1 MPIASTGPVTFTSLR
16 TEFIGGSAAINFS
29 DLYSGGANSY
39 IRTPAANN
47 TATSLSPNVP
57 TSGAI
62 AVSNFRGASKGFR
75 FTFTSNATNQ
85 DASAIFGD
93 DYGVDY
99 PKEIV
104 IDSGVELGGTSASEE
119 ALQINSGGLGTIKI
133 INNGTLTGAGGAA
146 NGGAGGDAFEANVAC
161 IFINN
166 GSIRSGGGGGA
177 RGGNGGSGGGGRYT
191 SVAGNH
197 TYYKRESTNNKYC
210 SQLTGAGECPT
221 SWRGYTYSNLY
232 YGSCTNGR
240 DEHNCSYN
248 CYGRRNTTVNT
259 SGGGGGGGGN
269 GGRGEGYNQTRA
281 SGSGGSG
288 GANGGTNAGRGG
300 TGGTGGTGG
309 LFGADGSGGTN
320 GSGGNNGNRTN
331 GSGGGSATSAGA
343 AGKSIR
349 GVSSVTLTNNGTII
363 GGQV

>member
-29 DLYSGGANSY
+29 DLYSGGGNSY

-177 RGGNGGSGGGGRYT
+177 RGGNGGNGGGGRYT
-191 SVAGNH
+191 TTASNATYITFANSGSPCSVSMFGGIGSN
-197 TYYKRESTNNKYC
+197 YVNKYVTQSNC
-210 SQLTGAGECPT
+210 CMGEGYRCQL
-221 SWRGYTYSNLY
+221 
-232 YGSCTNGR
+232 
-240 DEHNCSYN
+240 
-248 CYGRRNTTVNT
+248 YGRLQSTVNT
-259 SGGGGGGGGN
+259 SGGGGGAGGN
-269 GGRGEGYNQTRA
+269 GGRGAGYNQTVA
-281 SGSGGSG
+281 NGSGGAG
-288 GANGGTNAGRGG
+288 GANGGTNAGAGG
-300 TGGTGGTGG
+300 TGGTGGNGG
-309 LFGADGSGGTN
+309 GFGADGSGGTN

-349 GVSSVTLTNNGTII
+349 GISSVTLTNNGTII